1 MGRSAARSR
10 GFMCVPTITALPSIT
25 GTAQSGQTLTGA
37 NGTAVNGTVLSRQW
51 RRDGAA
57 IVGATGATYEVQPTD
72 VGGVI
77 TLAVTWRNGLNTA
90 NTKVAVSA
98 PTAAVIEA

>member
-10 GFMCVPTITALPSIT
+10 TFMCVPTVTAAPSIT
-25 GTAQSGQTLTGA
+25 GTAQSGQILTGA
-37 NGTAVNGTVLSRQW
+37 NGAASNGTFLSRQW

-57 IVGATGATYEVQPTD
+57 IVGATGATYTLQPTD
-72 VGGVI
+72 IGGVI
-77 TLAVTWRNGLNTA
+77 TLAVTWRNGLNTG

-98 PTAAVIEA
+98 PTAAVTA

>member
-10 GFMCVPTITALPSIT
+10 GFMCVPTVTARPSIT
-25 GTAQSGQTLTGA
+25 GTAKSGEELTGVT
-37 NGTAVNGTVLSRQW
+37 GTAINGTVLSRQW

-57 IVGATGATYEVQPTD
+57 IVGATGATYTLQDTD
-72 VGGVI
+72 IGGVI
-77 TLAVTWRNGLNTA
+77 TFAVTWRNGLNTT

-98 PTAAVIEA
+98 PTVAVVEA